1 VAQELEGKVAV
12 VTGASKG
19 IGRAIAASFA
29 DAGAAVVL
37 SSRKQEGLDEAAATI
52 RAATPGARVVTFAA
66 NAGDPEQAAACVDAT
81 IEQLGALDILV
92 NNAATNPTMG
102 ATIDAELPAWDKT
115 FQVNVRGAF
124 VWTQLAWRGWMRD
137 HGGSVINL
145 SSIGGLRGD
154 AAIGV
159 YNTTKAAI
167 VHLTKIL
174 AVELGPG
181 VRVNCI
187 APGLVKTDF
196 ARALWEP
203 AGDVVAAG
211 LPLRRLGEP
220 EDIAHAARFLA
231 GPGASWITGHT
242 LVVDGGALAG
252 ATPITTRP
260 ETDPGASA
268 TRAC

>member
-1 VAQELEGKVAV
+1 MGRELAGQVAL

-19 IGRAIAASFA
+19 IGRAIAASLA
-29 DAGAAVVL
+29 DAGAAVML
-37 SSRKQEGLDEAAATI
+37 SARKQVGLDEAAAAI
-52 RAATPGARVVTFAA
+52 VEAVPEARVATYAA
-66 NAGDPEQAAACVDAT
+66 NAGEPDQAAACVAACVD
-81 IEQLGALDILV
+81 QLGALDVLV

-102 ATIDAELPAWDKT
+102 ATIDAELGAWDKT

-124 VWTQLAWRGWMRD
+124 VWSQLAWRAWMRE
-137 HGGSVINL
+137 HGGCIINL

-167 VHLTKIL
+167 VHLTRIL

-181 VRVNCI
+181 VRVNAI

-203 AGDVVAAG
+203 AGDAVAAG

-220 EDIAHAARFLA
+220 DDVAHAARFLA

-252 ATPITTRP
+252 AAPISSRDDAIP
-260 ETDPGASA
+260 QEA
-268 TRAC
+268 

>member
-1 VAQELEGKVAV
+1 VAHELEGRVAI
-12 VTGASKG
+12 VTGSSKG
-19 IGRAIAASFA
+19 IGRAIATSLA
-29 DAGAAVVL
+29 DGGAAVML
-37 SSRKQEGLDEAAATI
+37 TSRKQPGLDEAAVAI
-52 RAATPGARVVTFAA
+52 EKAVPGARVATFAA
-66 NAGDPEQAAACVDAT
+66 NAGDPDQAASCVAAT
-81 IEQLGALDILV
+81 LERFGALDVLV
-92 NNAATNPTMG
+92 NNAATNPVMG

-124 VWTQLAWRGWMRD
+124 VWSQLAWRSWMRE
-137 HGGSVINL
+137 HGGSIIHL

-159 YNTTKAAI
+159 YNTSKAAI

-203 AGDVVAAG
+203 AGDLVAAA

-231 GPGASWITGHT
+231 GPGAAWITGHT

-252 ATPITTRP
+252 ATPISARP
-260 ETDPGASA
+260 DTL
-268 TRAC
+268 

>member
-1 VAQELEGKVAV
+1 MVQELAGKVAV

-29 DAGAAVVL
+29 EAGASVML
-37 SSRKQEGLDEAAATI
+37 SSRKQEGLDQAAAAI
-52 RAATPGARVVTFAA
+52 RAAGPGIQVATFAA
-66 NAGDPEQAAACVDAT
+66 NAGDPEQAAACVGAT
-81 IEQLGALDILV
+81 IERFGALDILV
-92 NNAATNPTMG
+92 NNAATNPSMG
-102 ATIDAELPAWDKT
+102 ATIDTELSAWDKT
-115 FQVNVRGAF
+115 FQVNVRGTF
-124 VWTQLAWRGWMRD
+124 VWTQLAWRAWMRD

-167 VHLTKIL
+167 VHLTRIL
-174 AVELGPG
+174 AIELGPQ

-203 AGDVVAAG
+203 GGDAVAAG

-231 GPGASWITGHT
+231 GDGASWITGHT
-242 LVVDGGALAG
+242 LVVDGGAMAG
-252 ATPITTRP
+252 ASPITTK
-260 ETDPGASA
+260 GG
-268 TRAC
+268 